1 MKRKIFL
8 FILLSSLVLTGCVND
23 SLNNQILK
31 NPKSTD
37 STNSQTASDWVDYI
51 DIENGFSVKYPAG
64 WVIKPKDERLYPPE
78 KPVYI
83 GFYPKG
89 YNQDT
94 STVLNIEVYDAGYY
108 TVDSLISDIQK
119 DAIERKQNIEKIRI
133 GDIDAFKVKISF
145 TVKLV
150 DANDSKH
157 VIEEIFVQGNQRIY
171 RILYPTYETYK
182 KEHEIFY
189 NSFKLLK

>member
-89 YNQDT
+89 YN
-94 STVLNIEVYDAGYY
+94 
-108 TVDSLISDIQK
+108 
-119 DAIERKQNIEKIRI
+119 
-133 GDIDAFKVKISF
+133 
-145 TVKLV
+145 
-150 DANDSKH
+150 
-157 VIEEIFVQGNQRIY
+157 
-171 RILYPTYETYK
+171 
-182 KEHEIFY
+182 
-189 NSFKLLK
+189 